1 MCKIEKLFFTLLRS
15 AIWDTKPVLPHVPT
29 KEEWYRIA
37 ELSKEQTVT
46 GIMLDAIAKLPEEQ
60 RPDRKLLVQWIMQQ
74 KFIEKVNI
82 KMNSVIKTLFDG
94 LQSKGI
100 RAILLKGQ
108 GVAQNY
114 LNPLHRQCGDIDL
127 YIPEEHFNQALEHF
141 GSLGCKVENNP
152 KSYHAET
159 AFNGIPIE
167 LHKSCAKYYTK
178 KLQRRYND
186 ITGAII
192 GNRNTTTTI
201 DGTEVEVL
209 PYIANAFQLLSH
221 TMRHI
226 FSSGIAL
233 RQICDWVY
241 FIYHNQK
248 DIDREEFIA
257 QLKTLQLYETYKA
270 VTAIATDHLGLPQE
284 FALCEISSK
293 DKELSKKVLD
303 LIMKYGNFGHYGEHN
318 SINTKWEYLRS
329 YLWKVRNCIRFRR
342 IAGNEAWNF
351 PLWQLHSIGKFLK

>member
-1 MCKIEKLFFTLLRS
+1 MNEIEELFFILLRS
-15 AIWDTKPVLPHVPT
+15 AIWGTKPILPRVPT
-29 KEEWYRIA
+29 KEEWYRITK
-37 ELSKEQTVT
+37 LSKEQTVI
-46 GIMLDAIAKLPEEQ
+46 GIMMDAIAELPEEQ
-60 RPDRKLLVQWIMQQ
+60 RPDRELFIQWIMLQ
-74 KFIEKVNI
+74 KFIEKMNI

-141 GSLGCKVENNP
+141 ASLGCEVENNP

-159 AFNGIPIE
+159 VFKGILVEI
-167 LHKSCAKYYTK
+167 HRNSSAYYTK
-178 KLQRRYND
+178 RLQRRYND

-209 PYIANAFQLLSH
+209 PCTANAFQLLSH

-241 FIYHNQK
+241 FIHHNQK
-248 DIDREEFIA
+248 DIDREQFMA

-270 VTAIATDHLGLPQE
+270 VTAIAVDYLGMPQE

-318 SINTKWEYLRS
+318 SINTKWEYISS

-342 IAGNEAWNF
+342 IAGSEAWNF
-351 PLWQLHSIGKFLK
+351 PIWQLHSIGKLLK